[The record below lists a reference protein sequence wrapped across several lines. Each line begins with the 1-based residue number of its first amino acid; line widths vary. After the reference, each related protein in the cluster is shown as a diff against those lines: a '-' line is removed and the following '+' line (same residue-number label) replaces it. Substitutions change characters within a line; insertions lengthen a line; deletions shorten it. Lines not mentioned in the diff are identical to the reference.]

1 MKFKS
6 CMSFPYLTPT
16 ARRSSHSPVPLADLF
31 LIFGTHPESLSTFSC
46 TPIDKQNVNCAKPKI
61 LDSYPKEVSN
71 KDYQYIEGLEMIC
84 FPEGYRV
91 ERVNEMAIMIRFA
104 MNHFTITGS
113 DGSHKYATALT
124 FVQTLNLRLDPLDD
138 LDPKFHSVPKAFCLV
153 SCLPLFEFHK

>member
-1 MKFKS
+1 
-6 CMSFPYLTPT
+6 MSFSCLTPT
-16 ARRSSHSPVPLADLF
+16 TRHSSHSPVPLADLF
-31 LIFGTHPESLSTFSC
+31 LIFGIHPESLSTSLH
-46 TPIDKQNVNCAKPKI
+46 TAIGKQSVNCAKPEI

-84 FPEGYRV
+84 FPEGYKV
-91 ERVNEMAIMIRFA
+91 EKVNEMAIMIRFA

-124 FVQTLNLRLDPLDD
+124 FVQTVNLHLDPLDD

-153 SCLPLFEFHK
+153 SCIPLFEFHK